1 MCISASWPPAPED
14 EIVHLGRRRLE
25 VREVQ
30 KSKST
35 TKDFVAL
42 AGISQKGAK
51 QLLSVTDFKP
61 EFTDLTNSIILTSRN
76 SRTPADAH
84 RLCDEH
90 EQSQRERALERG
102 QVNMKIRDICQ
113 TIKIEFK
120 IDES

>member
-1 MCISASWPPAPED
+1 MRLTKWGLCISASRPLAPED
-14 EIVHLGRRRLE
+14 EIEHLGRRRLE

-35 TKDFVAL
+35 TKDFVANS
-42 AGISQKGAK
+42 GTSQNGAK
-51 QLLSVTDFKP
+51 EPLNVTDFKF
-61 EFTDLTNSIILTSRN
+61 EFIDHTNSIIRSSRN

-102 QVNMKIRDICQ
+102 QINMKIRDICQ
-113 TIKIEFK
+113 
-120 IDES
+120 